1 MLQLIKQILL
11 KFVGDIDSG
20 KCDMSHDKM
29 WTLLNL
35 LRTIDNPNEKLTKT
49 QAAEYLNISVSMF
62 EKLVQL
68 ELIPQGEQIDP
79 NQKTKYWELFD
90 LQTYQIQ
97 KRELNK

>member
-11 KFVGDIDSG
+11 KFVEDIDSG
-20 KCDMSHDKM
+20 KCDMPHDKM

-68 ELIPQGEQIDP
+68 ELILIKKQNIGNCSIYKHIRFKKES
-79 NQKTKYWELFD
+79 
-90 LQTYQIQ
+90 
-97 KRELNK
+97 

>member
-1 MLQLIKQILL
+1 MLELIKEILL
-11 KFVGDIDSG
+11 KFVKDIDSG
-20 KCDMSHDKM
+20 NCNMSHDKM

-68 ELIPQGEQIDP
+68 ELIPKGKQIDP

-97 KRELNK
+97 KERV